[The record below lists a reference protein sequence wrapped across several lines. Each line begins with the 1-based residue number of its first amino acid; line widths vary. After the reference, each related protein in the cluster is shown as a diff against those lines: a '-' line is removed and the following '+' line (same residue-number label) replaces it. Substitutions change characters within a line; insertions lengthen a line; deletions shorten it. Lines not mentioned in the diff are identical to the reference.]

1 MSKLTILLVDDDPL
15 MLRMLVP
22 RLERLEVSPPV
33 GKVVSAQTPQ
43 AALQEVE
50 RADVGPLAVLS
61 DFNLKAALNGLQL
74 LGEIQKRRPDSVRVL
89 FSGYSDTQIGDVTGS
104 GAAHA
109 FLEKPLR
116 IDELLG
122 PLVEAIHATLGSA

>member
-1 MSKLTILLVDDDPL
+1 MSTLTILLVDDDPL

-22 RLERLEVSPPV
+22 RLERLEVDPPV
-33 GKVVSAQTPQ
+33 GKVLSAQTPQ
-43 AALQEVE
+43 AALQHLDAAEP
-50 RADVGPLAVLS
+50 GPLAVLS

-74 LGEIQKRRPDSVRVL
+74 LGEIRKRRPDSVRVL
-89 FSGYSDTQIGDVTGS
+89 FSGYSDTQIGDVTGD

-116 IDELLG
+116 IDELLA
-122 PLVEAIHATLGSA
+122 PLADAIHAGLGKA